1 MIAPDLSS
9 ALPPGAIGG
18 MNGRPRFPREDGRM
32 HADPANRTARIIE
45 KRPVYEYVMT
55 EASES
60 FLWRCDD
67 YPWERNAWNIHPEYE
82 IHLIR
87 NAAGIAL
94 VGDHIGPFEPGH
106 LTIVGSGLPHDWVT
120 ATAPGEVI
128 RGRDIVLQFDPERV
142 RRAAGMLPELGH
154 IEPFLTLALR
164 GLAFHGETRRQGAA
178 ILDDMGQTHGL
189 DRLSLLLRLLH
200 VLASSTEYEVLSSE
214 GFTPNLD
221 PATRDIIQR
230 VLLHVFENFTTDV
243 KLADLAEIAGMSES
257 AFSRFFKKNSG
268 NSFTDHLTRLRI
280 NKACKLLADSDMPV
294 TDICFEV
301 GYANIS
307 NFNRNFRHQRGV
319 TPSAYRR
326 LARRRIC

>member
-1 MIAPDLSS
+1 MQIDWAS
-9 ALPPGAIGG
+9 
-18 MNGRPRFPREDGRM
+18 RK
-32 HADPANRTARIIE
+32 ARIAE

-55 EASES
+55 EASRS

-67 YPWERNAWNIHPEYE
+67 YPWERNVWNIHPEYE

-87 NAAGIAL
+87 NAAGVAL
-94 VGDHIGPFEPGH
+94 VGDHIGPFEPGY

-120 ATAPGEVI
+120 ATQPGEVI
-128 RGRDIVLQFDPERV
+128 RGRDIVVQFDPERV
-142 RRAAGMLPELGH
+142 RRAAGMLPELADV
-154 IEPFLTLALR
+154 EPFLTLALR
-164 GLAFHGETRRQGAA
+164 GLAFHGETRRQGAEIVEA
-178 ILDDMGQTHGL
+178 MGQTHGL
-189 DRLSLLLRLLH
+189 DRLALLLRLLH
-200 VLASSTEYEVLSSE
+200 VLATSTEYEVLSSA

-221 PATRDIIQR
+221 PATLDIVQR
-230 VLLHVFENFTTDV
+230 VLIHVFENFTTDV
-243 KLADLAEIAGMSES
+243 KLADLADIAGMSES

-280 NKACKLLADSDMPV
+280 NQACKLLADSEMSV

-307 NFNRNFRHQRGV
+307 NFNRNFRNQRGV

-326 LARRRIC
+326 LAQRRVC